1 MLTHTLAALAVA
13 LLPSATAPAPTPQDA
28 AAMIASAE
36 SAGPE
41 SVATNATIRDW
52 GGNVLREGTNG
63 WVCLPDRPDTPD
75 ATDPWC
81 VDAVWMEFIDAWAN
95 QREPNI
101 EAAGI
106 AYMLAGDAAV
116 SNTDPYATEP
126 TEEGDWVT
134 GVKGHLM
141 VVLPDPAALAGI
153 STEHENGG
161 PWVMWGGTPYAH
173 IMIPIDSYYGG
184 EHMGGMGH

>member
-1 MLTHTLAALAVA
+1 MLTHTLAALAAA
-13 LLPSATAPAPTPQDA
+13 LLSPATLPAIPAQDA

-36 SAGPE
+36 SAGPA
-41 SVATNATIRDW
+41 SVSSHASIRDW
-52 GGNVLREGTNG
+52 AGNVLREGSNG
-63 WVCLPDRPDTPD
+63 WTCLPDRPDTPG

-81 VDAVWMEFIDAWAN
+81 VDDQWLEFIDAWAN

-101 EAAGI
+101 TAVGM
-106 AYMLAGDAAV
+106 AYMLAGDAPV

-134 GVKGHLM
+134 DVPGHIM
-141 VVLPDPAALAGI
+141 IVVPDSSALAGI

-161 PWVMWGGTPYAH
+161 PWIMWPDTPYAH
-173 IMIPIDSYYGG
+173 IMIPIDPYMGG
-184 EHMGGMGH
+184 GHDAHMGH

>member
-1 MLTHTLAALAVA
+1 
-13 LLPSATAPAPTPQDA
+13 
-28 AAMIASAE
+28 MIASAV

-41 SVATNATIRDW
+41 SLTANASVRDW
-52 GGNVLREGTNG
+52 AGNLLREGTNG
-63 WVCLPDRPDTPD
+63 WTCLPDRPDTPE

-81 VDAVWMEFIDAWAN
+81 VDAVWLEFIDAWAN

-101 EAAGI
+101 DRLGI
-106 AYMLAGDAAV
+106 AYMLVGDAAV

-134 GVKGHLM
+134 GVMGHIM
-141 VVLPDPAALAGI
+141 IVAPDEAMLAAI

-173 IMIPIDSYYGG
+173 VMVPTDPYFGG
-184 EHMGGMGH
+184 GDHGHMEH